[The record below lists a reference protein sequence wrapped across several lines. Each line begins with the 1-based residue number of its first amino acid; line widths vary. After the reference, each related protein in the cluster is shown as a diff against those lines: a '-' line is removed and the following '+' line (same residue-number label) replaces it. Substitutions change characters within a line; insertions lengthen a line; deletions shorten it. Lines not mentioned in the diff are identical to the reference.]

1 MVTPC
6 QNLMAMKQLEVS
18 TQDTAGLMCSQTLFP
33 SAIQK
38 TSHAFP
44 AVGFFFVV
52 FFFSFVLFLFKAASL
67 TA

>member
-38 TSHAFP
+38 ISHAFP
-44 AVGFFFVV
+44 AVGFFFC

>member
-44 AVGFFFVV
+44 AVGFFFL
-52 FFFSFVLFLFKAASL
+52 FFFFPLFCFSL
-67 TA
+67 RQHP